1 MRVSSLFLMFV
12 IATWLS
18 IIDSCTPGSYNIQ
31 STVLMDAYV
40 DLSNPNSNYGDK
52 TYIALQNSQTTWAKN
67 GYVRFNIGDTVIEG
81 QLGELPEFRN
91 SLSPSSPT
99 PTSLNPLNSHSN
111 MRRWMPIPSR
121 HCYTPSPHQSLPCSG
136 PQILVH
142 RNVRNFSLGPD
153 HPHSRHSPE
162 SKHRTRFDRQHGLS
176 ELVQPRCEGSGLG

>member
-67 GYVRFNIGDTVIEG
+67 GYVRFNVGDTVIEG
-81 QLGELPEFRN
+81 QLGELPELPEFP
-91 SLSPSSPT
+91 LSVLP
-99 PTSLNPLNSHSN
+99 NPNLIK
-111 MRRWMPIPSR
+111 PP
-121 HCYTPSPHQSLPCSG
+121 
-136 PQILVH
+136 
-142 RNVRNFSLGPD
+142 
-153 HPHSRHSPE
+153 
-162 SKHRTRFDRQHGLS
+162 
-176 ELVQPRCEGSGLG
+176 